1 MEDKKKLG
9 MILTIVTIL
18 LCGCPGLCFIS
29 GGILFSFGRG
39 LEDYGWEV
47 TGNPQAAAIPLICVG
62 MLGILITMGAGAYWF
77 AQSRKKEEIEDIV
90 VPDPL
95 DGELDE

>member
-9 MILTIVTIL
+9 MILTIAAVL
-18 LCGCPGLCFIS
+18 LCGCQGLCMLS
-29 GGILFSFGRG
+29 GGILTSFGRG

-47 TGNPQAAAIPLICVG
+47 TGNPTAVAIPLICVG
-62 MLGILITMGAGAYWF
+62 ILGILVTIGAGVYWYL
-77 AQSRKKEEIEDIV
+77 QSRKETVVEEID

-95 DGELDE
+95 EG